1 MFGTE
6 ASLPILISLIIQV
19 LLVPFQIIIYLSR
32 KRDLTRRRFLILL
45 VSFALV
51 NSFFLAN
58 DIFDLALM
66 DGGRMF
72 FPFVIILL
80 PIIYVRH
87 YIAAELGV
95 FLNLKN
101 SIGLFLC
108 LIAVVFMN
116 DLTTNMLSAK
126 FGELLWLYIIPF
138 EFFLIAFNLKFFKNI
153 LILKKANSPIYF
165 ASIISLLCILLL
177 PPLIVSFDLFWIESL
192 TFNFVFFSLCYAYFV
207 QYYSSAKS
215 ETAFLLAH
223 NKLNTENLADGHL
236 KSSLTPVADVN
247 LTPREE
253 EVALQLINGFGY
265 QEICKD
271 LFMTESGV
279 RKHASNI
286 FKKVGVSNLIEFKE
300 KYSAK

>member
-19 LLVPFQIIIYLSR
+19 LLVPFQIINYLSR
-32 KRDLTRRRFLILL
+32 KRDLTRLRFLILL
-45 VSFALV
+45 ISFALV
-51 NSFFLAN
+51 NSIFLAL
-58 DIFDLALM
+58 DIFDIALI
-66 DGGRMF
+66 DASGMF
-72 FPFVIILL
+72 FPFLIIVF

-87 YIAAELGV
+87 YIGAELGV
-95 FLNLKN
+95 SLKVKN
-101 SIGLFLC
+101 SIGLSLC
-108 LIAVVFMN
+108 LILVVFMN
-116 DLTTNMLSAK
+116 DLTTRILQVE
-126 FGELLWLYIIPF
+126 FGEFLWLFLVPF
-138 EFFLIAFNLKFFKNI
+138 EFFLITFHLKFFKEI
-153 LILKKANSPIYF
+153 VVLKKTNSPIYV

-192 TFNFVFFSLCYAYFV
+192 AFNSVFFALGYAYFV
-207 QYYSSAKS
+207 QYYYTAKS

-223 NKLNTENLADGHL
+223 NKLNMENLTDIHVV
-236 KSSLTPVADVN
+236 SSLNPIDVN

-253 EVALQLINGFGY
+253 ETAIQLINGLGY
-265 QEICKD
+265 QEIAKN
-271 LFMTESGV
+271 LFLTESGV